1 MKIRKLAAV
10 LAVPLLMAAETAMAE
25 GPMPPAMGYGIGDRT
40 PLFPGV
46 GPVLGDGTGTAAP
59 LGEALSKAGAVPVSE
74 MGEVFLNH
82 AALPKDVHYEPL
94 ARGDSVFARHMGTM
108 TVKGK
113 KYTAGAL
120 VVGADFKGKASDDF
134 FGGMFLPKG
143 HSPEAGARMLAFN
156 VALLKLESTMNE
168 VFLHAVDEVRRDTGE
183 KLPYDFLTVDMVHVE
198 QLHSLKGN
206 PKTYSFS
213 IRPVFSADGWMVPLF
228 IRGFAAKV
236 DGSYRFLF
244 LAAPDSE
251 RDMVERAG
259 LDLIRRP
266 MMKEVKK

>member
-1 MKIRKLAAV
+1 MAV
-10 LAVPLLMAAETAMAE
+10 LLTLSLMMAGGSAGAADLSHADGNST
-25 GPMPPAMGYGIGDRT
+25 PGDMSALA
-40 PLFPGV
+40 PVFPGV
-46 GPVLGDGTGTAAP
+46 GPVLGGSVSSP
-59 LGEALSKAGAVPVSE
+59 LSDSVKKAGAVPVSE
-74 MGEVFLNH
+74 MGEIFLNH
-82 AALPKDVHYEPL
+82 AALPKNVYYEPL

-120 VVGADFKGKASDDF
+120 AVGADFKGKESDDF

-143 HSPEAGARMLAFN
+143 HSPAAGARMLAFN

-183 KLPYDFLTVDMVHVE
+183 KLPYDFLTADMVHVE
-198 QLHSLKGN
+198 QLHTLKGS

-236 DGSYRFLF
+236 DDSYRFLF

-259 LDLIRRP
+259 LDLIHQP
-266 MMKEVKK
+266 MKKEIKK